1 MRLFLESWETR
12 KEGRRVVSGPLLVYI
27 SSSVIDNLSV
37 SHFPE
42 THLLLRSIAT
52 TTRVCQTDTHR
63 RPDPNGKLD
72 NAENQNDH
80 GECHLFVIAF
90 PVSPAA
96 VIVTFVSIY
105 GNC

>member
-1 MRLFLESWETR
+1 MGDKKAREKGGF
-12 KEGRRVVSGPLLVYI
+12 PLLVYI